1 MGVLGT
7 GNTDSP
13 GKSKNG
19 MNLSAAGNGST
30 PPPAGGGARPGAPGV
45 PGAPGGPNGP
55 AAGLSITGGAAIVAP
70 VSAFPGGIPQNALIV
85 LPLSAPT
92 PELKAQLEKGPAA
105 ITPDQM
111 WKLLGFNGP
120 AVQVQDDQGRP
131 IAIGLED
138 LIGGLQKH
146 WDEAP
151 DDLNRGRILAQELL
165 KYGRHENAESVLS
178 RIVAKG
184 GQGDDWLALGVA
196 QLTLKK
202 LDKAEGTL
210 RGAQNLM
217 AENPYPS
224 LHLAKLAEAKGNK
237 VEERSMAQRAI
248 GIDANCVDAWA
259 YYYQIV
265 RDAEGEDK
273 AVAAVEELASAPVNQ
288 KSVAPYVA
296 IQGFYAND
304 ESTRDKAIMW
314 AKKAIERN
322 ADDPLAILCL
332 SALYGAAGD
341 LDNVIGVLAP
351 HEGKMARDVRLAN
364 NYFEALFQ
372 SRQIDKVTKLLNAL
386 AGSPNREVK
395 QFAIERSRLVAQY
408 LQQQQAQLQQAA
420 QQQRKS

>member
-1 MGVLGT
+1 MVMGT
-7 GNTDSP
+7 GNTNS
-13 GKSKNG
+13 S
-19 MNLSAAGNGST
+19 GNGLDLSGGGG
-30 PPPAGGGARPGAPGV
+30 PLGNGGARPGPG
-45 PGAPGGPNGP
+45 PGAPGAGGPNGP
-55 AAGLSITGGAAIVAP
+55 PGGLSITGGAAIVAP

-92 PELKAQLEKGPAA
+92 PELKAQLDKGPAA
-105 ITPDQM
+105 VTPDQM

-131 IAIGLED
+131 IAIGLDD
-138 LIGGLQKH
+138 LIAGLTKH
-146 WDEAP
+146 WEEAP

-165 KYGRHENAESVLS
+165 KYGRTETAEGVLGK
-178 RIVAKG
+178 IVAKG

-196 QLTLKK
+196 QLALKK

-224 LHLAKLAEAKGNK
+224 LHLAKLAEAKGDK
-237 VEERSMAQRAI
+237 AEERSMAQRAI

-265 RDAEGEDK
+265 RDADGEDK
-273 AVAAVEELASAPVNQ
+273 AIAAVEELANAQVNQ

-296 IQGFYAND
+296 VQGFYANE

-314 AKKAIERN
+314 AKKAMERN

-408 LQQQQAQLQQAA
+408 LQQQQQQLAQAA